1 MLEFKKLDLS
11 NVFRSQTIFTSD
23 ERSKLKDKKPEQ
35 QFHRVDRSPVFLL
48 DKRYALNLD
57 ELV

>member
-11 NVFRSQTIFTSD
+11 NVFRSQTVFTLD
-23 ERSKLKDKKPEQ
+23 EKSKLKDKKPEQ
-35 QFHRVDRSPVFLL
+35 QFHGVDRSPNFLL
-48 DKRYALNLD
+48 DNRYTLNLD